1 MRRVADTEASKSE
14 LESDL
19 ANITRDIEKLKK
31 WVAVFSPELH
41 EEGAD
46 AAPEIAMARP
56 KRKRDT
62 KRRQSIA
69 PPPARVTIPTAP
81 PRPEAAEA
89 APNAKTPAADAYA
102 KKDKEIKE
110 VAIADK
116 SSAAS
121 APRPPHAG
129 EAAAEPSQDMPRQ
142 EDAPGDT
149 EGKGRTSD
157 TAANAPLAEQ
167 TAGGQVAKSAE
178 EPGNAPTIS
187 DVPDAP
193 VEAERAEAAKQQH
206 ASKPE
211 TKTTPVETA
220 TEESA
225 PVAEKAGAKEAAS
238 EEPARRQAVE
248 ADVAEMAE
256 PAAKEPAAEA
266 EVAEMAEPAA
276 EADTGKAP
284 KTASLDDA
292 DRPAAKRQSTAAAA
306 KSAPKKP
313 PGKKAT
319 KKAGGKKA
327 APKKSKKVATKK
339 TSPKK
344 KADTKETRPNT
355 LEDELAETL
364 TPEEID
370 SFQIEKVDM
379 EKLTYKVC
387 DLLAQCESDGMF
399 QADLYKKLKLSA
411 RNGAR
416 LSLKLERMGTVTR
429 VKLLEKERWTYKL
442 ILKKTPVSTTSLE
455 GAPCLTCQFEQRCSV
470 DGEISPMSCP
480 YIEEW
485 VIADLK
491 RIRAQ

>member
-1 MRRVADTEASKSE
+1 
-14 LESDL
+14 
-19 ANITRDIEKLKK
+19 
-31 WVAVFSPELH
+31 
-41 EEGAD
+41 
-46 AAPEIAMARP
+46 
-56 KRKRDT
+56 
-62 KRRQSIA
+62 
-69 PPPARVTIPTAP
+69 
-81 PRPEAAEA
+81 
-89 APNAKTPAADAYA
+89 
-102 KKDKEIKE
+102 
-110 VAIADK
+110 
-116 SSAAS
+116 
-121 APRPPHAG
+121 
-129 EAAAEPSQDMPRQ
+129 MPRQ

-193 VEAERAEAAKQQH
+193 VEAEHAEAAKQQH

-248 ADVAEMAE
+248 AEVAEMAE
-256 PAAKEPAAEA
+256 PAAKEPAAEAEVAEMAEPAAEA

-327 APKKSKKVATKK
+327 APKKSKKAATKK

-387 DLLAQCESDGMF
+387 DPACPVRVRRHVSGGFVQKAQ
-399 QADLYKKLKLSA
+399 A
-411 RNGAR
+411 
-416 LSLKLERMGTVTR
+416 ERAQR
-429 VKLLEKERWTYKL
+429 
-442 ILKKTPVSTTSLE
+442 
-455 GAPCLTCQFEQRCSV
+455 GAPLAKTGTHGDCHARKTL
-470 DGEISPMSCP
+470 GE
-480 YIEEW
+480 
-485 VIADLK
+485 
-491 RIRAQ
+491 RALDVQAYTKKDPRKYDIP